1 MCCEKEKKEFFEA
14 WEVWE
19 DAWMHIESFRAAAT
33 IVGTNSQG
41 SIEVDG
47 SEYQRAIEA
56 EEKAFQAY
64 RQKQNEYWE
73 CVQQCRE
80 QRAKG

>member
-1 MCCEKEKKEFFEA
+1 
-14 WEVWE
+14 
-19 DAWMHIESFRAAAT
+19 MHMESFRAAAT

-64 RQKQNEYWE
+64 
-73 CVQQCRE
+73 
-80 QRAKG
+80 